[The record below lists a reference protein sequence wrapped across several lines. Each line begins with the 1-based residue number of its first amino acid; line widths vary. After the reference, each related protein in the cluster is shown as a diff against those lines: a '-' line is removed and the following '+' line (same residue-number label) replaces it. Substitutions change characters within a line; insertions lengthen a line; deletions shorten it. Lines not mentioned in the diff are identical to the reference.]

1 MPVWLL
7 VEYLKE
13 IGGQPDDF
21 GGYCGEGWSATIEK
35 MENFTIG
42 SLSVGQVRLIFKGES
57 GAVRSNIANVRRKND
72 ACRGIRKPACG
83 ITMPVYFWM

>member
-1 MPVWLL
+1 MGVNLEEIVYELRSMPVWLL

-57 GAVRSNIANVRRKND
+57 GAVNLTLPMLEEKMMRA
-72 ACRGIRKPACG
+72 GG
-83 ITMPVYFWM
+83 